1 MVHTY
6 LLCQGHAT
14 SAEVRA
20 VSAAASSKPE
30 TSEAAGATELNQ
42 TEVQLTAPSVGK
54 GFTEVPAA
62 VP

>member
-1 MVHTY
+1 MIHRY

-14 SAEVRA
+14 TAEVGA

-42 TEVQLTAPSVGK
+42 TEVQITAPWVGK
-54 GFTEVPAA
+54 GFTEVHAA